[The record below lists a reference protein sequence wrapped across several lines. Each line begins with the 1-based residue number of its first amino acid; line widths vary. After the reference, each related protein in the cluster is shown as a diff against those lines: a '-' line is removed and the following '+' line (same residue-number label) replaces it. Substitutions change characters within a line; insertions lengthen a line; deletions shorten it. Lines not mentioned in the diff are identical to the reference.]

1 VDAVGIAAAGRHF
14 RARARTN
21 ERTNARREAFVDG
34 RASWWWERRRVHR
47 LQGCE
52 RLRELEGDV
61 SARDAQSVT
70 LDDVPEFVEE
80 RARAKSEERARRIG
94 NLLLAASL
102 LFGVVR
108 RAVDSWR
115 ARRAEAK
122 AKAKR
127 PSDDDEE
134 EKENETKEE
143 EA

>member
-1 VDAVGIAAAGRHF
+1 MRSASPPPVGISE
-14 RARARTN
+14 RARERTN
-21 ERTNARREAFVDG
+21 ERTRDARLSSMGARRGGGRDGAFTVSKAASDSASS
-34 RASWWWERRRVHR
+34 RATFST
-47 LQGCE
+47 
-52 RLRELEGDV
+52 
-61 SARDAQSVT
+61 ARDAQSVT

>member
-21 ERTNARREAFVDG
+21 ERTRDARLSSMGARRGGGRDGAFTVSKAASDSASS
-34 RASWWWERRRVHR
+34 RATFST
-47 LQGCE
+47 
-52 RLRELEGDV
+52 
-61 SARDAQSVT
+61 ARDAQSVT

>member
-1 VDAVGIAAAGRHF
+1 MG
-14 RARARTN
+14 
-21 ERTNARREAFVDG
+21 ARRGGGRDGAFTVSKAASDSASS
-34 RASWWWERRRVHR
+34 RATFST
-47 LQGCE
+47 
-52 RLRELEGDV
+52 
-61 SARDAQSVT
+61 ARDAQSVT

-80 RARAKSEERARRIG
+80 RARAKIEERARRIG

>member
-1 VDAVGIAAAGRHF
+1 MLSRRCETRPDRRF
-14 RARARTN
+14 WRSRRARSVEFA
-21 ERTNARREAFVDG
+21 AKGGSGPVSAFCEASSSANG
-34 RASWWWERRRVHR
+34 TPASASSRATFST
-47 LQGCE
+47 
-52 RLRELEGDV
+52 
-61 SARDAQSVT
+61 ARDAQSVT

>member
-1 VDAVGIAAAGRHF
+1 MG
-14 RARARTN
+14 
-21 ERTNARREAFVDG
+21 ARRGGGRDGAFTVSKAASDSASS
-34 RASWWWERRRVHR
+34 RATFST
-47 LQGCE
+47 
-52 RLRELEGDV
+52 
-61 SARDAQSVT
+61 ARDAQSVT

-122 AKAKR
+122 AKR